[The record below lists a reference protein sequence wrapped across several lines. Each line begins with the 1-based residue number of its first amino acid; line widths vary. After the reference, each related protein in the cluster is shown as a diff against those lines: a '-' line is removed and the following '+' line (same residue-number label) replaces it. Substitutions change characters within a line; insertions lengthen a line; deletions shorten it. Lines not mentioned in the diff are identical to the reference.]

1 METSEELEE
10 PKEDFVAPHLDTDI
24 DRIEESFKY
33 TDAQGKEVEVTVEF
47 LPNDCEK
54 ASNNLA
60 TLVQPI
66 TGIRVGDREKVR
78 SMINTILGDYKCCF
92 SIRILPREVELK
104 FTDCEE
110 VIGKMITEFVQVL
123 NENPSKN

>member
-1 METSEELEE
+1 MEISEETEE
-10 PKEDFVAPHLDTDI
+10 PKIDFTAPHLDTDI
-24 DRIEESFKY
+24 DKIEESFKY
-33 TDAQGKEVEVTVEF
+33 TDAQGRMIDVTIEF

-78 SMINTILGDYKCCF
+78 TMINTILGENKCCF
-92 SIRILPREVELK
+92 SIRVIPRDIELK
-104 FTDCEE
+104 FTECEE
-110 VIGKMITEFVQVL
+110 VIGQMITEFVRAI
-123 NENPSKN
+123 NEYPS